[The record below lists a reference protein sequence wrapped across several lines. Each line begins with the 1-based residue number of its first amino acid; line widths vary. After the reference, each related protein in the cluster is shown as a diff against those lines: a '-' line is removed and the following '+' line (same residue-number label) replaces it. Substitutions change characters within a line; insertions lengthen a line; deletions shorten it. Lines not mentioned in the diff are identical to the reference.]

1 MNEKKHRK
9 EVFHRPK
16 KNEIRKMKSTK
27 RNNNKNNNNQKK
39 KGGINLCQSQKARA
53 AGPQKTAQTIR
64 PAVAETTTHPKNN

>member
-9 EVFHRPK
+9 EVFHRPEK
-16 KNEIRKMKSTK
+16 RNQKKMKSK
-27 RNNNKNNNNQKK
+27 KQKKNNNNEKK
-39 KGGINLCQSQKARA
+39 KGGINLCQKQKAKV